1 MLPPADRARLE
12 ALGPA
17 ERVLQT
23 LLTWSDHLVHHR
35 PGMVTQDPKVPT
47 GIRWVPVT
55 SATEGADT
63 VVYQLVQ
70 QGKARSKVRLGVRF
84 PDGTVRDGR
93 KLAGV
98 YRSPGLAPEVAG
110 YLYRQIADVWK
121 LDQEFAARWAS
132 WAFGQENRDLKV
144 VLAAFLLVQSRSG
157 EPVRGDDGGVL
168 FFDDDHRDVG
178 EAMCLLVKGDKKDL
192 NPKLLLR
199 VGEVLE
205 QPSVAAINRELGFGK
220 SLRAPALGR
229 WPKAVEKWLRY
240 RERNP
245 RMLQGLV
252 KAGFRTTVIEL
263 ARRVGYKPESE
274 QFFQTLR
281 WKQKQAKDGRRGV
294 AIGMVV
300 KAAESWAGLTEAE
313 ICERIVATKPDLKR
327 LVGLLPTEPGLTAAI
342 VAAAIEAGSLSD
354 TDLLLYT
361 PTLEELGLLEVPE
374 LRARWEA
381 ATKRTENQRASNVA
395 ARVKSESTAAVLRDA
410 ADSAV
415 KKALSEVTQDLR
427 VYVMVDKSG
436 SMEGA
441 IERAKV
447 YLSRFLQGF
456 PLDRLHVSVF
466 NTVGAEVTIKHP
478 SAAGVEHAFKG
489 HTAGGG
495 TVYGA
500 GVRALQHLK
509 PKAGEDVLFL
519 FVGDQADGR
528 GSFVQPV
535 RDSGLNPVAFGLLE
549 VVGAWGTKGTAVE
562 ETAKQLGIPC
572 FRIDED
578 MFGDTYAVT
587 RVLRDLIAAT
597 PVGQRK
603 VGPSLVEVIL
613 GTPLLQKPAWAGR

>member
-1 MLPPADRARLE
+1 
-12 ALGPA
+12 
-17 ERVLQT
+17 
-23 LLTWSDHLVHHR
+23 
-35 PGMVTQDPKVPT
+35 
-47 GIRWVPVT
+47 
-55 SATEGADT
+55 
-63 VVYQLVQ
+63 
-70 QGKARSKVRLGVRF
+70 
-84 PDGTVRDGR
+84 
-93 KLAGV
+93 
-98 YRSPGLAPEVAG
+98 
-110 YLYRQIADVWK
+110 
-121 LDQEFAARWAS
+121 
-132 WAFGQENRDLKV
+132 
-144 VLAAFLLVQSRSG
+144 
-157 EPVRGDDGGVL
+157 
-168 FFDDDHRDVG
+168 
-178 EAMCLLVKGDKKDL
+178 
-192 NPKLLLR
+192 
-199 VGEVLE
+199 
-205 QPSVAAINRELGFGK
+205 
-220 SLRAPALGR
+220 
-229 WPKAVEKWLRY
+229 
-240 RERNP
+240 
-245 RMLQGLV
+245 
-252 KAGFRTTVIEL
+252 
-263 ARRVGYKPESE
+263 
-274 QFFQTLR
+274 
-281 WKQKQAKDGRRGV
+281 
-294 AIGMVV
+294 
-300 KAAESWAGLTEAE
+300 
-313 ICERIVATKPDLKR
+313 
-327 LVGLLPTEPGLTAAI
+327 

-410 ADSAV
+410 ADNAV
-415 KKALSEVTQDLR
+415 KKALSEVTKDLR

-466 NTVGAEVTIKHP
+466 NTVGAEVTIKHA

-509 PKAGEDVLFL
+509 PKAGEDVIFL

-587 RVLRDLIAAT
+587 RVLRDLVAAT
-597 PVGQRK
+597 PVGRRK

>member
-1 MLPPADRARLE
+1 VLPPADPARLE

-23 LLTWSDHLVHHR
+23 LLTWTDHLVHHR
-35 PGMVTQDPKVPT
+35 PGLVTQDRALPT

-70 QGKARSKVRLGVRF
+70 QGKARTKVRLGVRSA
-84 PDGTVRDGR
+84 DGTVRDGR

-98 YRSPGLAPEVAG
+98 YRAPGLAPEVAG
-110 YLYRQIADVWK
+110 YLYRQVADVWK
-121 LDQEFAARWAS
+121 LDQEFAARWGS

-157 EPVRGDDGGVL
+157 EPVRGEDGGVL

-205 QPSVAAINRELGFGK
+205 QPPVAAINRELGFGK

-263 ARRVGYKPESE
+263 ARKVGYKPESE
-274 QFFQTLR
+274 QFFQVLR

-294 AIGMVV
+294 AIGMELR
-300 KAAESWAGLTEAE
+300 AAESWAGLTETE

-327 LVGLLPTEPGLTAAI
+327 LVGLLPKEPGLTAAI

-361 PTLEELGLLEVPE
+361 PTLEELGLLEVPA

-395 ARVKSESTAAVLRDA
+395 ARVRSESTAAVLRDA
-410 ADSAV
+410 ADNAV
-415 KKALSEVTQDLR
+415 KTALSEVTKDLR

-447 YLSRFLQGF
+447 YLARFLQGF
-456 PLDRLHVSVF
+456 PLERLHVAVF
-466 NTVGAEVTIKHP
+466 NTVGAEVTIKHA

-509 PKAGEDVLFL
+509 PKSGEDVLFL

-535 RDSGLNPVAFGLLE
+535 RDSGLNPLAFGLLE
-549 VVGAWGTKGTAVE
+549 VVGSWGTKGTAVE

-572 FRIDED
+572 FRIDEG

-587 RVLRDLIAAT
+587 RVLRDLVAAT
-597 PVGQRK
+597 PVGQRA

-613 GTPLLQKPAWAGR
+613 GAPLLQKPAWAGR